1 MFARLWQSKKLSA
14 LTRQGVLTLSV
25 CVRCMRNSLE
35 RFGCCIRAH
44 QAGNHDCRGN
54 TQTLVR
60 EIDQLNWLLASQLLD
75 LERVNVNTANKE
87 MKALKGA
94 DVVNHS
100 HLLAE
105 GTNGELQANGVAY
118 LTLVSAVFTLSMP
131 AKSLAASHPKSLL
144 LTLQTQFSVFRVRG
158 C

>member
-1 MFARLWQSKKLSA
+1 MPDAHECLVDLEHIRKVLGA
-14 LTRQGVLTLSV
+14 LRSELVAANTE
-25 CVRCMRNSLE
+25 NN
-35 RFGCCIRAH
+35 
-44 QAGNHDCRGN
+44 GN
-54 TQTLVR
+54 
-60 EIDQLNWLLASQLLD
+60 LASM
-75 LERVNVNTANKE
+75 AS
-87 MKALKGA
+87 MGFMASMASMGA

-100 HLLAE
+100 QLLAE